1 MSRQFLPERPDL
13 DQLRRQAK
21 ELLRVATAG
30 DPSAIARVRDGSQR
44 MTLAAAQLALA
55 REYGYDSWPRLKA
68 EVERK
73 TALVNG
79 DTDRLAELIA
89 SHPELAADGVSS
101 CFTPD
106 PADSPLSF
114 LAVAGFHGLVNH
126 QRAGEL
132 ARVMVA
138 AGADVDGGHDAE
150 TPLIA
155 AASYYETDMVRALIE
170 AGANLEAT
178 GTEAPGGTALTHAVW
193 FGRPDI
199 VDVLVRAGAVVH
211 NLREAA
217 GAGDIAGFLTPRAT
231 IADRETAM
239 ITAAGCAR
247 LSVVD
252 ELLATGVDVNA
263 APGWHF
269 GAGVTALHRAAW
281 LGHADSV
288 RHLLLRGADPERR
301 DDEHQ
306 GTPLDWCRRRN
317 NEWFP
322 GQRIGSAVEEVLTE
336 QPPS

>member
-1 MSRQFLPERPDL
+1 MSRQFLPERPNL
-13 DQLRRQAK
+13 DQLRHRAK
-21 ELLRVATAG
+21 ELLHAATAG
-30 DPSAIARVRDGSQR
+30 DPAAVARVRDGSRR

-55 REYGYDSWPRLKA
+55 REYGYASWPRLKA

-73 TALVNG
+73 SALISG
-79 DTDRLAELIA
+79 DAKKLAELLA
-89 SHPELAADGVSS
+89 GHPELTAEGVSS

-114 LAVAGFHGLVNH
+114 LAVAGFHGLVDH
-126 QRAGEL
+126 GRAGEL
-132 ARVMVA
+132 ARVLLA
-138 AGADVDGGHDAE
+138 AGADVDGGHGAE

-178 GTEAPGGTALTHAVW
+178 GTEIPGGTALTHAVW

-199 VDVLVRAGAVVH
+199 VDVLVRAGAVIH

-217 GAGDIAGFLTPRAT
+217 GAGDIAGFLTPQT
-231 IADRETAM
+231 SMADREIAM

-252 ELLATGVDVNA
+252 ELLATGVDVNS

-288 RHLLLRGADPERR
+288 RHLLDRGSDPERR

-322 GQRIGSAVEEVLTE
+322 GQRIGTAVEEALTE
-336 QPPS
+336 PRPS